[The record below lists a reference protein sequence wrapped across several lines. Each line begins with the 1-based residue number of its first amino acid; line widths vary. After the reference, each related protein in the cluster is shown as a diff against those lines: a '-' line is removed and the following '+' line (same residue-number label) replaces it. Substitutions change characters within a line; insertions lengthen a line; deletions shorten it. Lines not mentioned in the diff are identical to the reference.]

1 MKAILFDLDGTLID
15 STEPIVM
22 GFCAAFKAHNLSE
35 PKNEQITALIGH
47 TLEFMFEHL
56 GAPKDEISSFIDV
69 YKNTYTKYYLDGTSL
84 IDGAKEAL
92 IIAKKHAKL
101 AVVTTKTSEN
111 SKILLKHLGVSEFFD
126 VIIGRSDVTNAK
138 PDPEG
143 ILKALDIL
151 KVKPENSFMIG
162 DTILDASAAKNAN
175 CTALGV
181 LCGYGS
187 KESLE
192 QNCHKVFKN
201 PKEAV
206 KFIITNL

>member
-15 STEPIVM
+15 GTKPIVM
-22 GFCAAFKAHNLSE
+22 GFCAAFKTHNLKE
-35 PKNEQITALIGH
+35 PKEKQITALIGN
-47 TLEFMFEHL
+47 TLDFMFHTL
-56 GAPKDEISSFIDV
+56 GAPKNEIQSFIDV
-69 YKNTYTKYYLDGTSL
+69 YKNTYTKYYLDGTTL
-84 IDGAKEAL
+84 ISGAKEAL
-92 IIAKKHAKL
+92 IAAKKHAKL
-101 AVVTTKTSEN
+101 GVVTTKTSEN

-126 VIIGRSDVTNAK
+126 VIVGRSDVINAK

-143 ILKALDIL
+143 ILKALNIL

-162 DTILDASAAKNAN
+162 DTILDANAAKNAN

-192 QNCHKVFKN
+192 QNCYKVFKN

-206 KFIITNL
+206 NFIINNL